1 MNKPELIIFD
11 CDGVLVDS
19 EIIFNQVL
27 VEYLGER
34 GFKVN
39 LKESMGLFVGG
50 SMESVQSTVE
60 ARGIDLPEAWVADV
74 YARVLARLE
83 QGVDPV
89 KGIPEL
95 IERLIYLDVPYCVA
109 SNGPIHKME
118 LTLGK
123 TGLLENFEN
132 RMFSAYEVNI
142 WKPEPGLFLH
152 AANQFS
158 TRAENCVVIEDSGTG
173 TLAAKNAKMPCLG
186 FAPEGPD
193 KRLEENGA
201 ICFSSMNDVVQL
213 LRLDE

>member
-1 MNKPELIIFD
+1 MD
-11 CDGVLVDS
+11 
-19 EIIFNQVL
+19 
-27 VEYLGER
+27 
-34 GFKVN
+34 
-39 LKESMGLFVGG
+39 LFVGG

-60 ARGIDLPEAWVADV
+60 ARGIDLPEDWIADV
-74 YARVLARLE
+74 YASVLARLE

-89 KGIPEL
+89 NGIPEL
-95 IERLIYLDVPYCVA
+95 VDRLIELDVPYCVA

-123 TGLLENFEN
+123 TGLLPKFKD

-142 WKPEPGLFLH
+142 WKPDPGLFLH

-173 TLAAKNAKMPCLG
+173 TLAAMNAKMPCLG
-186 FAPEGPD
+186 YAPEGPD

-213 LRLDE
+213 LSLGE